1 MYEDNVDFFKIIIQ
15 KFLKF
20 KVLTM
25 AVVYGND
32 DRLLGDMSFSQMC
45 EQNLI

>member
-1 MYEDNVDFFKIIIQ
+1 MCEDNVDFFKTIIQ

-32 DRLLGDMSFSQMC
+32 
-45 EQNLI
+45 QNLLYLELFIQIYE